1 MINLIQK
8 KTMLLLLM
16 LFSLWNMNKIS
27 AQGSSAKTVAQ
38 WVALAKS
45 GEKKL
50 ANANFTGADL
60 QQINLIGADLTG
72 ANLTGTNLSNANLTD
87 CNLYHSNL
95 TGVNLTGA
103 NLTRANFLET
113 NMQYINLRNANLN
126 QALLQEAN
134 LQYAVLAGADLQ
146 SANLL
151 LADLK
156 SADLQDANLVNA
168 MLDYSTTPNNTAP
181 EIVETES
188 LGKALDLLDQ
198 HINVFVRLT
207 GAKINKN
214 TKGVDFIWAK
224 KNGAVIVAAN
234 GVVKAADNAPAQK
247 PSINTN
253 PVNTS
258 TATHTVVNGD
268 TLFNICKRYNIT
280 VAQLKE
286 WNNLTNNFI
295 SLGQV
300 LKVQP

>member
-1 MINLIQK
+1 MINLILK
-8 KTMLLLLM
+8 KTLLLLM
-16 LFSLWNMNKIS
+16 LFSLWNYNNIC
-27 AQGSSAKTVAQ
+27 AQGSSTKTVAQ

-50 ANANFTGADL
+50 MNANFTGADL
-60 QQINLIGADLTG
+60 QQINLAGADLTD

-113 NMQYINLRNANLN
+113 NMQYINLRNANLE
-126 QALLQEAN
+126 QALLQEVN
-134 LQYAVLAGADLQ
+134 LQYAVLAGTNLQ

-214 TKGVDFIWAK
+214 TKGVDFLWAK

-234 GVVKAADNAPAQK
+234 SSVKITET
-247 PSINTN
+247 PSLPKKTENIN
-253 PVNTS
+253 PEITS
-258 TATHTVVNGD
+258 TTSTHSVGNGD
-268 TLFNICKRYNIT
+268 TLFSICKRYNIT
-280 VAQLKE
+280 VSQLKE
-286 WNNLTNNFI
+286 WNNLSNNII
-295 SLGQV
+295 SIGQV